1 MPVLKQLALKIGPL
15 RRLYEDRNRLASKL
29 AQGLDPDN
37 GLGQNRFYHYTAA
50 FDAIGTM
57 RRYAAANLKPT
68 PGYLTNWL
76 GVRIDPKFF
85 PHLLVG
91 RAGEFEEIRYLRT
104 GMPILPSGLRCCR
117 RLMLPMVCPLKSGP
131 P

>member
-29 AQGLDPDN
+29 AQGRDLEN

-57 RRYAAANLKPT
+57 RQLRRGEPEADARLSHQ
-68 PGYLTNWL
+68 L
-76 GVRIDPKFF
+76 
-85 PHLLVG
+85 
-91 RAGEFEEIRYLRT
+91 AGC
-104 GMPILPSGLRCCR
+104 SH
-117 RLMLPMVCPLKSGP
+117 
-131 P
+131 